1 MKHINSYK
9 NESFNSKSLTSYI
22 TEYIIKKKL
31 DKPIDSSDNDILN
44 ELLDVCGITCQKYP
58 KMSKIIEDWIDNNN
72 IKDVSYYFSRSVY
85 FERFKKEH
93 GNKYNDKIVKDYNP
107 EYNDNV
113 ESKSIWENDD
123 LLVYAGNNMVYN
135 GKYMII
141 IIGK

>member
-1 MKHINSYK
+1 MKHINSY
-9 NESFNSKSLTSYI
+9 I
-22 TEYIIKKKL
+22 TEYIVKKKL
-31 DKPIDSSDNDILN
+31 DKFVDSSKNGLIN
-44 ELLDVCGITCQKYP
+44 ELIDVCGITYDKYP
-58 KMSKIIEDWIDNNN
+58 KMSKTIKDWVNENN
-72 IKDVSYYFSRSVY
+72 ITDVSYYFSRSVDI
-85 FERFKKEH
+85 ERFKKEH

-107 EYNDNV
+107 KYNDNV